1 MDPLSKDEAVRFL
14 DQAAVAHIGVVSNG
28 EPYVTPMSFVLDEDR
43 ILFRTKPG
51 QRFEAIVAEPRVS
64 IEASTYDTDTGEWM
78 SVIVR
83 GNATEATDPATK
95 SKTVE
100 MLLQKYEK
108 ALGSPLTH
116 GPMQPL
122 ASFPHIVEVEILEIT
137 GMSSGRG
144 FSARTRPG
152 RL

>member
-1 MDPLSKDEAVRFL
+1 MDPLSKDEAARFL
-14 DQAAVAHIGVVSNG
+14 DQAHVAHLGVISNG
-28 EPYVTPMSFVLDEDR
+28 EPYVTPMSFVFDEDR

-64 IEASTYDTDTGEWM
+64 IEASTYNSETGDWM

-83 GNATEATDPATK
+83 GNATESTDPATK

-100 MLLQKYEK
+100 MLLQKYEN